1 MAEADQDPP
10 SEDVDGE
17 ARANTKS
24 PPAEGEVRALGFE
37 EVRLAFLATQAAM
50 DDARQVI
57 QRLASVAE
65 DQEKARKSMAKAVRH
80 TQVTA
85 QRADEVVSL
94 LGEVQRSSASL
105 TDRLQ
110 AALESSEVRQVAVV
124 VGRLVERVE
133 DLSRKVNES
142 ADDGKRLAEKVVS
155 LDGRLDQ
162 IQKAINALGAEVQAE
177 RGLAAERDQASRE
190 RDEEAA
196 TRRRGLFG

>member
-1 MAEADQDPP
+1 MAEADQDLP

-37 EVRLAFLATQAAM
+37 EVRLAFLATEAAM

-57 QRLASVAE
+57 QRLTSVAE

-105 TDRLQ
+105 TDSLQ

-133 DLSRKVNES
+133 DLSRKV
-142 ADDGKRLAEKVVS
+142 VS

-177 RGLAAERDQASRE
+177 RALAVERDQAARE